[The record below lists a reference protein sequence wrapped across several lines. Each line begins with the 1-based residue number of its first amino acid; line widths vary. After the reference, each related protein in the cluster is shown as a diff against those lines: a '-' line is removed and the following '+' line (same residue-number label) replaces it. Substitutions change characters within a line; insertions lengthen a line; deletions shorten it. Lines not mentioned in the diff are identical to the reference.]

1 MTLRGLEADAHQKK
15 ASISFKPHVVRFF
28 FSKSTLHKSSFV
40 FVITTLHKLRVGFRI
55 YFSFNVFFFV
65 YVYFR
70 SLLFASYSRLNLSLE
85 SNKIFILITKR
96 VAT

>member
-40 FVITTLHKLRVGFRI
+40 FVITTLPKLRVGFRI
-55 YFSFNVFFFV
+55 YFSFNVFFFCLFMSSFARF
-65 YVYFR
+65 Y
-70 SLLFASYSRLNLSLE
+70 LLAIRD
-85 SNKIFILITKR
+85 
-96 VAT
+96 